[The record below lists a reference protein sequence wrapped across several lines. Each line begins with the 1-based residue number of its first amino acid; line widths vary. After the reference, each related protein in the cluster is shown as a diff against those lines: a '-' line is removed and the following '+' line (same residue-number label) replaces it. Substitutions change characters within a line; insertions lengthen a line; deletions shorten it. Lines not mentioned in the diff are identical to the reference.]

1 MKNILLIGSG
11 AREHAIA
18 KSFAQSLHPINLF
31 CLGTNLNPGIRDL
44 CSELIVGSITDPL
57 AVQSFAKQHSI
68 DFAIIGP
75 EVALAAGV
83 SDALWQVK
91 IPCVGPVK
99 KLAQIETSK
108 AFTRELLTR
117 HKISGS
123 PLFKVFTSLEGVPDF
138 LNELGENYV
147 VKYDGL
153 MGGKGVRVAGD
164 HLHGHFDAISYCKE
178 LADENKA
185 FVIEEKLIGQEFS
198 LMSFCDGAHLKH
210 MPPIQDHKRAYEDD
224 QGPNTGGMGSYSDK
238 DGSLP
243 FLSKQDINQ
252 AQAINVAT
260 ATALKNEFG
269 QGYIGVLYGGFI
281 ATAADVKLIEYN
293 ARFGDPEAL
302 NVLAILS
309 TDFYDICMAMIN
321 GTLDQCPAEFKPQAT
336 VCKYAVPHGYP
347 DNPIRGETFDL
358 SRMQNIDQLYF
369 ASVDI
374 RGDQLVEAG
383 SRTVAYVG
391 IASTLEEAEQ
401 IAEKEVSAI
410 EGPLFHRK
418 DIGTSDLIN
427 KRIQQMNE
435 LRG

>member
-1 MKNILLIGSG
+1 MKNILIIGSG

-18 KSFAQSLHPINLF
+18 KAFARSSHALRLF

-44 CSELIVGSITDPL
+44 CAELVVGSITDPL
-57 AVQSFAKQHSI
+57 AVQSFARQHSI
-68 DFAIIGP
+68 NLAIIGP
-75 EVALAAGV
+75 EAALAAGV
-83 SDALWQVK
+83 SDALWK
-91 IPCVGPVK
+91 INIPCIGPVK
-99 KLAQIETSK
+99 ILAQIETSK
-108 AFTRELLTR
+108 AFTRQLLTK
-117 HKISGS
+117 HKIIAS
-123 PLFKVFTSLEGVPDF
+123 PSFKVFSSLEGVPEF

-164 HLHGHFDAISYCKE
+164 HLHGLADAILYCKE
-178 LADENKA
+178 LVGENKA

-198 LMSFCDGAHLKH
+198 LMSFCDGTHLKH
-210 MPPIQDHKRAYEDD
+210 MPPVQDHKRAYEDD
-224 QGPNTGGMGSYSDK
+224 QGPNTGGMGSYSDE

-243 FLSKQDINQ
+243 FLTEQDIDR

-260 ATALKNEFG
+260 AAALKKEFG

-281 ATAADVKLIEYN
+281 ATAAGVKLIEYN

-302 NVLAILS
+302 NILAILT
-309 TDFYDICMAMIN
+309 TDFFDICQAMVK
-321 GTLDQCPAEFKPQAT
+321 GTLSRCPVEFKPQAT
-336 VCKYAVPHGYP
+336 VCKYAVPDGYP
-347 DNPIRGETFDL
+347 DSPVRGEKINL
-358 SRMQNIDQLYF
+358 SNVQNFDQLYF

-374 RGDQLVEAG
+374 NEDQLVAAG

-391 IASTLEEAEQ
+391 IADTLNEAEQ
-401 IAEKEVSAI
+401 IAEKEVAAI

-418 DIGTSDLIN
+418 DIGTRDLIN